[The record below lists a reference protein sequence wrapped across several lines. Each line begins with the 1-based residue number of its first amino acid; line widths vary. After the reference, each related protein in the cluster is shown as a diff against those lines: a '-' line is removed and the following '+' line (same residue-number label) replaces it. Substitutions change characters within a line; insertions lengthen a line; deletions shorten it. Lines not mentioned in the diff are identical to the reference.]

1 MKLSYD
7 RAILRFLRKAK
18 VNGTKCDLFQSQ
30 NILKGFKEPS
40 MLTFLIVLSENL
52 NCGSV
57 FFFSSLAHFDKSDY
71 KFLRRLQG
79 MQTNR

>member
-1 MKLSYD
+1 MIG
-7 RAILRFLRKAK
+7 RILRFLCKAK
-18 VNGTKCDLFQSQ
+18 ANGTKCDLFQSS
-30 NILKGFKEPS
+30 KGFKEPS
-40 MLTFLIVLSENL
+40 MLTFSTVLSENL

-57 FFFSSLAHFDKSDY
+57 FFFSSQAHFDKSDY